1 MTEKTGAAEEDTRDR
16 RESPGVWMAFRDSSL
31 AVKAVLAGVFI
42 NRVGGFLQIFL
53 VLYLTAEGYSAKD
66 AALALGVYGAG
77 AVVGVLIGGL
87 LADRLGARNATVL
100 SMSSTAVMVVSV
112 LYLPTHQTVLA
123 AVALCGLASQI
134 YRPASAALMANLTPD
149 DRQIMVFAMYRFA
162 LNVGAIAAPLV
173 GFGLY
178 HANGSSYTLLFWGE
192 AMIALGYAAFA
203 RLALPAGE
211 TRASETHSGV
221 PRSGESAPPQSTL
234 LRDYRFLVYLIAAL
248 FGSLVY
254 AQTQST
260 LPLEV
265 SAEGINIFWYTLAV
279 SVNGLIVIVCEL
291 PLTKFSQHWRYR
303 VTVGLSYGL
312 IAMGIALYGL
322 PLGPAVIIC
331 GTVGWTM
338 GEIIGGP
345 AVFSYPAVAS
355 PLRLRGQYIGSFQFM
370 WALGAAVGPVIG
382 GILLGRIGH
391 SVWPVMACFAVLSTV
406 LGVWSVDD
414 SKKSAPSDKAG
425 PEESDLPRSYEE
437 QPQGNPP
444 A

>member
-1 MTEKTGAAEEDTRDR
+1 MTEKTGAHEEDAGDQ
-16 RESPGVWMAFRDSSL
+16 RESPGVWTAFRESSL

-53 VLYLTAEGYSAKD
+53 VLYLTAEGYSSKD

-100 SMSSTAVMVVSV
+100 SMTSTAVLVVSV
-112 LYLPTHQTVLA
+112 LYLPTYETVLA

-149 DRQIMVFAMYRFA
+149 DQQIMVFAMYRFA

-178 HANGSSYTLLFWGE
+178 RVNGGSYTLLFWGE
-192 AMIALGYAAFA
+192 ALIALGYAAFA
-203 RLALPAGE
+203 RMALSTAE
-211 TRASETHSGV
+211 ARASGTKPEER
-221 PRSGESAPPQSTL
+221 PSGESTPQRTAL
-234 LRDYRFLVYLIAAL
+234 LRDYRFGVYLFAAL
-248 FGSLVY
+248 FGSIVY

-279 SVNGLIVIVCEL
+279 SVNGLIVIACEL
-291 PLTKFSQHWRYR
+291 PLTKISQYWRYR

-312 IAMGIALYGL
+312 IATGIALYGL

-331 GTVGWTM
+331 GTVVWTM

-355 PLRLRGQYIGSFQFM
+355 PPRLRGQYIGSFQFM

-382 GILLGRIGH
+382 GILLGKIGH
-391 SVWPVMACFAVLSTV
+391 SVWPVMAGFAVLSTV
-406 LGVWSVDD
+406 LGVWSVDE
-414 SKKSAPSDKAG
+414 SKKSAPEDKAVS
-425 PEESDLPRSYEE
+425 EDTELPR
-437 QPQGNPP
+437 
-444 A
+444 